1 MSDKVKI
8 FDNKIIETEN
18 DKILQ
23 NEIDLCR
30 FCVFTNVDGFGECW
44 MSL

>member
-23 NEIDLCR
+23 NEIDSCR
-30 FCVFTNVDGFGECW
+30 FYDFANVDGFGECLR
-44 MSL
+44 SL